1 MDNRT
6 EKALSD
12 LLNSKKYSDICPD
25 TVKNAFL
32 EQTKRHG
39 KLKDADKAA
48 RSHLHAITGAFIS
61 PDELKNAKK
70 AIAEWMDGDEEAF
83 FRAIHYHSS
92 TRERAEIAE
101 ELYKR
106 AFSACDKVDTIVDLA
121 CGINPIF
128 LGKMG
133 YTDVTGLD
141 IHAGC
146 AQLINDCAAF
156 FGWKTRARAQ
166 DLILNPPKEE
176 ADITLMMK
184 LLPVLETQKTGAA
197 GALLDAVKSRYMLIT
212 FPTQT
217 LGGKKVGMEKHYTEW
232 FEARIPENLTIIDRF
247 VIGNELAYT
256 LERKEHGKAF
266 CSGDADRKPE

>member
-6 EKALSD
+6 EKALND
-12 LLNSKKYSDICPD
+12 LLTSKKYADICPD

-48 RSHLHAITGAFIS
+48 RAHLHAITGAFIT
-61 PDELKNAKK
+61 PDELKSAKK
-70 AIAEWMDGDEEAF
+70 ALREWMAGDEDAF
-83 FRAIHYHSS
+83 LRAVENHSS
-92 TRERAEIAE
+92 TRERVLIAD
-101 ELYKR
+101 ELYAR
-106 AFSACDKVDTIVDLA
+106 AFSACEKADSILDLA

-128 LGKMG
+128 LGKLG
-133 YTDVTGLD
+133 YTNVTGLD

-146 AQLINDCAAF
+146 AELVNECAEF

-166 DLILNPPKEE
+166 DLVLNPPTEE

-184 LLPVLETQKTGAA
+184 LLPVIETQKPGAA
-197 GALLDAVKSRYMLIT
+197 KALLEAVKSRYMLVT

-232 FEARIPENLTIIDRF
+232 FEARIPENIHVIDRF
-247 VIGNELAYT
+247 VIGNELAYM
-256 LERKEHGKAF
+256 LERN
-266 CSGDADRKPE
+266 

>member
-6 EKALSD
+6 EKALND
-12 LLNSKKYSDICPD
+12 LLTSKKYSDICPD
-25 TVKNAFL
+25 TVKNAFM

-48 RSHLHAITGAFIS
+48 RAHLHAITGAFIS
-61 PDELKNAKK
+61 PDELKNARK
-70 AIAEWMDGDEEAF
+70 AIDEWLSGDEDAF
-83 FRAIHYHSS
+83 LRAMLYHSS
-92 TRERAEIAE
+92 TRERVEIAY
-101 ELYKR
+101 ELYSR
-106 AFSACDKVDTIVDLA
+106 AFSSCEKVHTILDLA

-133 YTDVTGLD
+133 HTSVIGLD

-146 AQLINDCAAF
+146 AELVNHCAEF
-156 FGWKTRARAQ
+156 FGWNTRARAQ
-166 DLILNPPKEE
+166 DLILNPPEEE

-197 GALLDAVKSRYMLIT
+197 KALLESVKSRYMLVT

-232 FEARIPENLTIIDRF
+232 FEARIPSTLKVIDRF

-256 LERKEHGKAF
+256 LERK
-266 CSGDADRKPE
+266 

>member
-6 EKALSD
+6 EKALND
-12 LLNSKKYSDICPD
+12 LLSSKKYSDICPD
-25 TVKNAFL
+25 TVKNAFM

-48 RSHLHAITGAFIS
+48 RAHLHAITGAFIT
-61 PDELKNAKK
+61 PDELKSAKK
-70 AIAEWMDGDEEAF
+70 AVHEWMAGDEDAF
-83 FRAIHYHSS
+83 WRAIENHSS
-92 TRERAEIAE
+92 TRERAETAL
-101 ELYKR
+101 ELYER
-106 AFSACDKVDTIVDLA
+106 AFSACGKVNSILDLA

-133 YTDVTGLD
+133 YTNVIGLD

-146 AQLINDCAAF
+146 AELINECAEF

-166 DLILNPPKEE
+166 DLILNPPGEE

-197 GALLDAVKSRYMLIT
+197 KALLESVKSRHMLIT

-217 LGGKKVGMEKHYTEW
+217 LGGRKVGMEKHYTEW
-232 FEARIPENLTIIDRF
+232 FEEKIPDNLRVIDRF
-247 VIGNELAYT
+247 VIGNELAYM
-256 LERKEHGKAF
+256 LERK
-266 CSGDADRKPE
+266 

>member
-12 LLNSKKYSDICPD
+12 ILSSKKYSDICPD
-25 TVKNAFL
+25 TVRNTFL
-32 EQTKRHG
+32 EKTKRHD
-39 KLKDADKAA
+39 KLKEADKAA
-48 RSHLHAITGAFIS
+48 RAHLHAITGAFIS
-61 PDELKNAKK
+61 PDEVKNAQK
-70 AIAEWMDGDEEAF
+70 AIGEWLAGDEEAF
-83 FRAIHYHSS
+83 HRAMLYHSS
-92 TRERAEIAE
+92 TRERMEIAE
-101 ELYKR
+101 SLYAR
-106 AFSACDKVDTIVDLA
+106 AFSACEKVETILDLA

-133 YTDVTGLD
+133 YTNVLGLD

-146 AQLINDCAAF
+146 ARLVNTCAEF
-156 FGWKTRARAQ
+156 FSWKTRARAQ
-166 DLILNPPKEE
+166 DLILNPPEEE

-197 GALLDAVKSRYMLIT
+197 GALLEKVKSRYMLVT

-232 FEARIPENLTIIDRF
+232 FESKIPAHLKVLDRF
-247 VIGNELAYT
+247 ILGNELGYT
-256 LERKEHGKAF
+256 LERT
-266 CSGDADRKPE
+266 DR

>member
-12 LLNSKKYSDICPD
+12 LLASKKYSDICPD
-25 TVKNAFL
+25 TVRNAFM

-48 RSHLHAITGAFIS
+48 RAHLHAITGAFIT
-61 PDELKNAKK
+61 PDELKSAKK
-70 AIAEWMDGDEEAF
+70 AVHEWMAGDEDAF
-83 FRAIHYHSS
+83 FRAIINHSS
-92 TRERAEIAE
+92 TRERAEIAN
-101 ELYKR
+101 ELYAR
-106 AFSACDKVDTIVDLA
+106 AFSACEKVETILDLA

-128 LGKMG
+128 LGKTG
-133 YTDVTGLD
+133 YTNVLGLD

-146 AQLINDCAAF
+146 AELINECAEF

-166 DLILNPPKEE
+166 DLILNPPIEE

-184 LLPVLETQKTGAA
+184 LLPVLETQKAGAA
-197 GALLDAVKSRYMLIT
+197 KALLEAVRSRYMLVT

-232 FEARIPENLTIIDRF
+232 FEAKIPENIHVIDRF

-256 LERKEHGKAF
+256 LERK
-266 CSGDADRKPE
+266 

>member
-12 LLNSKKYSDICPD
+12 LLASKKYSDICPD
-25 TVKNAFL
+25 TVRNAFM

-48 RSHLHAITGAFIS
+48 RAHLHAITGAFIT
-61 PDELKNAKK
+61 PDELKSAKK
-70 AIAEWMDGDEEAF
+70 AVHEWMAGDEDAF
-83 FRAIHYHSS
+83 FRAIINHSS
-92 TRERAEIAE
+92 TRERAEIAN
-101 ELYKR
+101 ELYAR
-106 AFSACDKVDTIVDLA
+106 AFSACEKVETILDLA

-133 YTDVTGLD
+133 YTNVLGLD

-146 AQLINDCAAF
+146 AELINECAGF

-166 DLILNPPKEE
+166 DLILNPPIEE

-184 LLPVLETQKTGAA
+184 LLPVLETQKAGAA
-197 GALLDAVKSRYMLIT
+197 KALLEAVRSRYMLVT

-232 FEARIPENLTIIDRF
+232 FEAKIPENIHVIDRF

-256 LERKEHGKAF
+256 LERK
-266 CSGDADRKPE
+266 

>member
-12 LLNSKKYSDICPD
+12 LLASKKYSDICPD
-25 TVKNAFL
+25 TVKNAFM

-48 RSHLHAITGAFIS
+48 RAHLHAITGAFIT
-61 PDELKNAKK
+61 PDELKSAKK
-70 AIAEWMDGDEEAF
+70 AVHEWMAGDEDAF
-83 FRAIHYHSS
+83 FRAIINHSS
-92 TRERAEIAE
+92 TRERAEIAN
-101 ELYKR
+101 ELYAR
-106 AFSACDKVDTIVDLA
+106 AFSACEKIETILDLA

-133 YTDVTGLD
+133 YTNVLGLD

-146 AQLINDCAAF
+146 AELINECAEF

-166 DLILNPPKEE
+166 DLILNPPIEE

-184 LLPVLETQKTGAA
+184 LLPVLETQKAGAA
-197 GALLDAVKSRYMLIT
+197 KALLEAVRSRYMLVT

-232 FEARIPENLTIIDRF
+232 FEAKIPENIHVIDRF

-256 LERKEHGKAF
+256 LERK
-266 CSGDADRKPE
+266 

>member
-12 LLNSKKYSDICPD
+12 LLTSKKYADICPD
-25 TVKNAFL
+25 TVKNAFF

-48 RSHLHAITGAFIS
+48 RAYLHAITGAFIS

-70 AIAEWMDGDEEAF
+70 ALSEWMAGDEDAF
-83 FRAIHYHSS
+83 VRAMLYHSS
-92 TRERAEIAE
+92 TRERVQIAE
-101 ELYKR
+101 KLYAR
-106 AFSACDKVDTIVDLA
+106 AFSACEELKTILDLA

-133 YTDVTGLD
+133 YTNVLGLD

-146 AQLINDCAAF
+146 AQLINECAQF
-156 FGWKTRARAQ
+156 FKWNTRAKAQ
-166 DLILNPPKEE
+166 DLILNPPEEE

-197 GALLDAVKSRYMLIT
+197 KALLENIKSRYMLVT

-217 LGGKKVGMEKHYTEW
+217 LGGKKVGMERHYTEW
-232 FEARIPENLTIIDRF
+232 FEEKIPETHKVIDRF

-256 LERKEHGKAF
+256 LERK
-266 CSGDADRKPE
+266 

>member
-1 MDNRT
+1 MDNKT

-12 LLNSKKYSDICPD
+12 LLASKKYADICPD
-25 TVKNAFL
+25 TVKNAFW

-48 RSHLHAITGAFIS
+48 RAHLHAITGAFIS
-61 PDELKNAKK
+61 PDELKNARK
-70 AIAEWMDGDEEAF
+70 ALCEWMGGDEEAF
-83 FRAIHYHSS
+83 LRAMLYHSS
-92 TRERAEIAE
+92 TRERVQIAE
-101 ELYKR
+101 QLYAR
-106 AFSACDKVDTIVDLA
+106 AFSACEKADKILDLA

-133 YTDVTGLD
+133 YTNVIGLD

-146 AQLINDCAAF
+146 AHLVNECAAF
-156 FGWKTRARAQ
+156 FKWNTRARAQ
-166 DLILNPPKEE
+166 DLILNPPDEE
-176 ADITLMMK
+176 ADVTLMMK
-184 LLPVLETQKTGAA
+184 LLPVLETQKA
-197 GALLDAVKSRYMLIT
+197 GSAKALIESVKSRYMLIT

-232 FEARIPENLTIIDRF
+232 FESRIPENLRVIDRF

-256 LERKEHGKAF
+256 LERI
-266 CSGDADRKPE
+266 

>member
-6 EKALSD
+6 EKALND
-12 LLNSKKYSDICPD
+12 ILTSKKYSDICPD

-48 RSHLHAITGAFIS
+48 RAHLHAITGAFIT
-61 PDELKNAKK
+61 PDELKSAKK
-70 AIAEWMDGDEEAF
+70 AIREWMAGDEEAF
-83 FRAIHYHSS
+83 WRAIENHSS
-92 TRERAEIAE
+92 TRERAEIAD
-101 ELYKR
+101 ELYTR
-106 AFSACDKVDTIVDLA
+106 AFSACEKVETILDLA

-133 YTDVTGLD
+133 YTNVTGLD

-146 AQLINDCAAF
+146 AELINECAEF

-166 DLILNPPKEE
+166 DLILNPPEEE

-184 LLPVLETQKTGAA
+184 LLPVLETQKPGAA
-197 GALLDAVKSRYMLIT
+197 KALLASVKSRYMLVT

-232 FEARIPENLTIIDRF
+232 FETQIPDNLCVIDRF

-256 LERKEHGKAF
+256 LERK
-266 CSGDADRKPE
+266 

>member
-6 EKALSD
+6 EKALND
-12 LLNSKKYSDICPD
+12 LLASRKYSDICPD
-25 TVKNAFL
+25 TVKNAFM

-48 RSHLHAITGAFIS
+48 RAHLHAITGAFIT

-70 AIAEWMDGDEEAF
+70 AIHEWMAGDEDAF
-83 FRAIHYHSS
+83 WRAIENHSS
-92 TRERAEIAE
+92 TRERAQIAND
-101 ELYKR
+101 LYAR
-106 AFSACDKVDTIVDLA
+106 AFSVCGKVDSILDLA

-133 YTDVTGLD
+133 YTNVIGLD

-146 AQLINDCAAF
+146 AELINECAEF

-166 DLILNPPKEE
+166 DLILNPPGEE

-197 GALLDAVKSRYMLIT
+197 KALVESVRSRYMLVT

-232 FEARIPENLTIIDRF
+232 FEMRIPDNLRVIDRF

-256 LERKEHGKAF
+256 LERK
-266 CSGDADRKPE
+266 

>member
-12 LLNSKKYSDICPD
+12 LLASKKYSDICPD
-25 TVKNAFL
+25 TVRNAFM

-48 RSHLHAITGAFIS
+48 RAHLHAITGAFIT
-61 PDELKNAKK
+61 PDELKSARK
-70 AIAEWMDGDEEAF
+70 AIREWMEGDEDAF
-83 FRAIHYHSS
+83 FRAIFNHSS
-92 TRERAEIAE
+92 TRERAEIAA
-101 ELYKR
+101 ELYAR
-106 AFSACDKVDTIVDLA
+106 AFSACEKIETILDLA

-133 YTDVTGLD
+133 YTNVTGLD

-146 AQLINDCAAF
+146 ADLINECALF

-166 DLILNPPKEE
+166 DLILNPPCEE

-184 LLPVLETQKTGAA
+184 LLPVLETQKAGAA
-197 GALLDAVKSRYMLIT
+197 KALLSSVRSRYMLVT

-232 FEARIPENLTIIDRF
+232 FEKIIPENLTVIDRF

-256 LERKEHGKAF
+256 LERK
-266 CSGDADRKPE
+266 